1 MGRPLGS
8 RNKATAAPAQPAEQP
23 QGSYSEGTGRIIIP
37 ESNSAAK
44 LFPQQISTPDPQ
56 QPDVKPEPQ
65 PQAPEPVQP
74 EQLPE
79 QPQEPE
85 AKPEPEATPQPVS
98 QEQGDIYLEDLL
110 QKMNIDP
117 TKVKTRTKVDGVEG
131 EASILDVKKNYQL
144 EQHLT
149 KRGQKIGEQRRE
161 LEQLRNE
168 LMRQSQQKPANAE
181 DLSLNADPNYA
192 ALKQELD
199 QLKSILPAIQPV
211 IYQNARQQLANE
223 LKDQGFPDFME
234 YIDKIDARVAAE
246 ADDNKWNYYNTKE
259 GAKQLY
265 FQMKLEEQMNGQ
277 KKAAAQPVQPTPAP
291 VPAKKPPVVKID
303 GGSQPSG
310 GNVDDYK
317 TRYSELMSAFKSTN
331 NRLEKQSLLREILA
345 LKQVISV

>member
-8 RNKATAAPAQPAEQP
+8 KNKASAAVAAPAEQP
-23 QGSYSEGTGRIIIP
+23 QGSYSEGAGRIVIP
-37 ESNSAAK
+37 ESNSSSR
-44 LFPQQISTPDPQ
+44 LFPEQISAPEPQ
-56 QPDVKPEPQ
+56 QPDANPAPQ
-65 PQAPEPVQP
+65 PQEPEPVQP
-74 EQLPE
+74 EQQPE
-79 QPQEPE
+79 QPKEPE
-85 AKPEPEATPQPVS
+85 AKPESAPEPVA
-98 QEQGDIYLEDLL
+98 QEQGDVYLEDLL

-117 TKVKTRTKVDGVEG
+117 AKVKTRTKVDGIEG
-131 EASILDVKKNYQL
+131 EASILEVKKNYQL

-161 LEQLRNE
+161 LEQMRNE
-168 LMRQSQQKPANAE
+168 IMRQAQPKPVNAE
-181 DLSLNADPNYA
+181 DPSLNADPNYA

-199 QLKSILPAIQPV
+199 QIKSILPAIQPV

-223 LKDQGFPDFME
+223 LKEQGFPDFME

-277 KKAAAQPVQPTPAP
+277 KKAAAQPVQPTPTP
-291 VPAKKPPVVKID
+291 VPTKKPPVVKID

-310 GNVDDYK
+310 ANVDDYNA
-317 TRYSELMSAFKSTN
+317 RYTELMSAFKNSRD
-331 NRLEKQSLLREILA
+331 RLEKQNLLRQILA

>member
-1 MGRPLGS
+1 MSRPIGS
-8 RNKATAAPAQPAEQP
+8 KNRVKESAAPAAPEQS
-23 QGSYSEGTGRIIIP
+23 QGTYSEGTGRIVIP
-37 ESNSAAK
+37 ESNSAAR
-44 LFPQQISTPDPQ
+44 LFPEQISAPEPQKPDA
-56 QPDVKPEPQ
+56 KPEPQ
-65 PQAPEPVQP
+65 PQEPEPVQP
-74 EQLPE
+74 GQQPE
-79 QPQEPE
+79 QPKEPE
-85 AKPEPEATPQPVS
+85 VKPEVTPEPVA
-98 QEQGDIYLEDLL
+98 QEQGDVYLEDLL

-117 TKVKTRTKVDGVEG
+117 AKVKTRTKVDGVEG

-168 LMRQSQQKPANAE
+168 LARQAQQKPVNAE
-181 DLSLNADPNYA
+181 DPSLNADPNYV
-192 ALKQELD
+192 ALKQDLEH
-199 QLKSILPAIQPV
+199 LKSILPAIQPV

-223 LKDQGFPDFME
+223 LKDQGFPDFMQ

-246 ADDNKWNYYNTKE
+246 PDDNKWNYYNTKE

-310 GNVDDYK
+310 GNVDDYN
-317 TRYSELMSAFKSTN
+317 TRYTELMSKFRSSRD
-331 NRLEKQSLLREILA
+331 RLEKQALLREILV
-345 LKQVISV
+345 LKQVV